1 MIPQGGELRIG
12 RQAGVTQIQIDE
24 HQEPYSVSRMHCTV
38 QYRPETGQFL
48 LTDKSLNGTY
58 FADGR
63 RLEKERP
70 YVCGAGQRFYLYKNK
85 EQYLFEVKLV

>member
-12 RQAGVTQIQIDE
+12 RMAGRVQIHIEEYQAPFT
-24 HQEPYSVSRMHCTV
+24 VSRMHCTV

-48 LTDKSLNGTY
+48 LTDQSVNGTY
-58 FADGR
+58 LADGR
-63 RLEKERP
+63 RLVKNVP
-70 YVCGAGQRFYLYKNK
+70 YACGAGERFYLYKNR